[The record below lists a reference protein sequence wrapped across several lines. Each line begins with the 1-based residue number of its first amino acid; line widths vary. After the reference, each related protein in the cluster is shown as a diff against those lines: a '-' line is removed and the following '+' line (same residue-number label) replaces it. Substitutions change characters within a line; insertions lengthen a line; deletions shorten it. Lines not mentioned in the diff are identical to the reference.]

1 MKFFKQFL
9 LFQNIANK
17 NFELVR
23 MNSLPFVNAKVPEKL
38 KLAVA
43 KEAKERKISQKQI
56 ITEALK
62 EYLKWLR
69 KKKKFW
75 NGIGPEKLIPGYAEN
90 IKLPE

>member
-9 LFQNIANK
+9 LFKNITDN

-43 KEAKERKISQKQI
+43 KEAKEQQCSQKKI
-56 ITEALK
+56 VISAL
-62 EYLKWLR
+62 ENYLKSGIA
-69 KKKKFW
+69 KEQ
-75 NGIGPEKLIPGYAEN
+75 NGQK
-90 IKLPE
+90 

>member
-1 MKFFKQFL
+1 MRHYKQFL
-9 LFQNIANK
+9 LFK
-17 NFELVR
+17 NNSFELVR

-62 EYLKWLR
+62 EYLK
-69 KKKKFW
+69 
-75 NGIGPEKLIPGYAEN
+75 
-90 IKLPE
+90 

>member
-1 MKFFKQFL
+1 MKLYKQYL
-9 LFQNIANK
+9 LFKNITHN

-62 EYLKWLR
+62 EYLK
-69 KKKKFW
+69 
-75 NGIGPEKLIPGYAEN
+75 
-90 IKLPE
+90 